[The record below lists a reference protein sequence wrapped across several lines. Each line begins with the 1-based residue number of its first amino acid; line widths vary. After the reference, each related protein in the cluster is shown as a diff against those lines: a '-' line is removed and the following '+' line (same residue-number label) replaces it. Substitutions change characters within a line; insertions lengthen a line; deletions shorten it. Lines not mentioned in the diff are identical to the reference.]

1 MCDELFGC
9 DHEPEVPVEEDGEI
23 VYWLCRCGRKHYPEP
38 EGPEL
43 WQRPTQEL
51 AAERTFRQRPLL
63 REVQRVL
70 DSLTPKE
77 REVLEKRFPKRK

>member
-43 WQRPTQEL
+43 WQRP
-51 AAERTFRQRPLL
+51 LL

-77 REVLEKRFPKRK
+77 REVLEKRFPKGK